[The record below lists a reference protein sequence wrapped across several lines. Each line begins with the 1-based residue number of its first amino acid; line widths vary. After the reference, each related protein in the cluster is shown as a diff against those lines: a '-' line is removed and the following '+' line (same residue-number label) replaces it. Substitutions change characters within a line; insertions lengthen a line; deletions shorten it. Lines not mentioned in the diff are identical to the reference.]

1 MAHVQP
7 ARPLVSLP
15 KKFANFTNSAAGL
28 DLTLRLIQAVS
39 IIAAEV
45 FINNS
50 IVVVGC
56 VTATSQLA
64 LGRRYLRLFSFI
76 SCFERVRDVLTG
88 DVPLAGSVLTA
99 MELVESSCLGLYLIL
114 ESLTILHDM
123 NIWLVSWYTPIL
135 IEGNKF
141 WFYAICTE
149 AKLQETNQSTDEK
162 KGQEKPP
169 PLTPVPST
177 TSLLRQLVAD
187 SCDLTLPASFLGW
200 VNPGGLGVGC
210 AMVIHQ
216 RRPPPMDPPSV
227 HDEKKSSEGAVDE
240 TYSHDEEVTLGHSG
254 SQELH
259 RKLRGRQVQ
268 LFAIGGAIGTSLFV
282 QMGAALPKGGPAGLF
297 LGFVAYGSIVLAVN
311 QCFAEMVCYMPIP
324 SPFVRLAGHW
334 VDEALSFAMG
344 WNFFLTMALGI
355 PYEIAALNVLLTYWT
370 DKVPV
375 AAVVAICIVLYAVL
389 NILTVRYY
397 GVSEF
402 YLSIFKV
409 LLMIGLIAYTF
420 ITMVGGNPDRD
431 PYGFRYWKNPGSFV
445 EYLTPGDTGRFLGIL
460 ACMVQGSFTM
470 VGPEFIS
477 MAAGEAERPRRV
489 MYKAYSSF
497 VWRLM
502 FFFLVGALAIGI
514 VVPYNDKTLS
524 DTLSGDRKG
533 SGTGAA
539 SPYVI
544 SMDKFGIPV
553 LPHIVNAGIMTSV
566 FSAGN
571 NLVFSASRTLYGM
584 SIEGKAFAIFS
595 KCSRAGVPYYA
606 VAFSMLFC
614 LLGFLQVSNGSA
626 TVLNWLVGC
635 ITASYLLNYFGT
647 CITYLHFYKSIKLQG
662 VDRDTLPYKGYFQ
675 PYAAWYAV
683 CGTGIMTLIL
693 GYNLFI
699 TGHWD
704 LASFFL
710 DYVMV
715 AFFIL
720 TFVFWKVF
728 KRTKYVRPGT
738 ADLQLGNT
746 KNEIDAYEAA
756 YVPPNRGK
764 IGSYVNRIFE

>member
-1 MAHVQP
+1 
-7 ARPLVSLP
+7 
-15 KKFANFTNSAAGL
+15 
-28 DLTLRLIQAVS
+28 
-39 IIAAEV
+39 
-45 FINNS
+45 
-50 IVVVGC
+50 
-56 VTATSQLA
+56 
-64 LGRRYLRLFSFI
+64 
-76 SCFERVRDVLTG
+76 
-88 DVPLAGSVLTA
+88 
-99 MELVESSCLGLYLIL
+99 
-114 ESLTILHDM
+114 
-123 NIWLVSWYTPIL
+123 
-135 IEGNKF
+135 
-141 WFYAICTE
+141 
-149 AKLQETNQSTDEK
+149 
-162 KGQEKPP
+162 
-169 PLTPVPST
+169 
-177 TSLLRQLVAD
+177 
-187 SCDLTLPASFLGW
+187 
-200 VNPGGLGVGC
+200 
-210 AMVIHQ
+210 
-216 RRPPPMDPPSV
+216 MDPPSV
-227 HDEKKSSEGAVDE
+227 HDEKNLSDGAVDE
-240 TYSHDEEVTLGHSG
+240 TYSHDEGASVGPAG

-297 LGFVAYGSIVLAVN
+297 LGFVTYGSIVLAVN

-375 AAVVAICIVLYAVL
+375 AAVVVICIVLYAVL

-445 EYLTPGDTGRFLGIL
+445 EYLTPGNTGRFLGIL

-524 DTLSGDRKG
+524 DTLSGNRKG

-595 KCSRAGVPYYA
+595 KCSRSGVPYYA

-626 TVLNWLVGC
+626 QVLNWLVGC

-647 CITYLHFYKSIKLQG
+647 CITYLHFHKSLKLQG
-662 VDRDTLPYKGYFQ
+662 VDRDTLPYKGYLQ

>member
-1 MAHVQP
+1 
-7 ARPLVSLP
+7 
-15 KKFANFTNSAAGL
+15 
-28 DLTLRLIQAVS
+28 
-39 IIAAEV
+39 
-45 FINNS
+45 
-50 IVVVGC
+50 
-56 VTATSQLA
+56 
-64 LGRRYLRLFSFI
+64 
-76 SCFERVRDVLTG
+76 
-88 DVPLAGSVLTA
+88 
-99 MELVESSCLGLYLIL
+99 
-114 ESLTILHDM
+114 
-123 NIWLVSWYTPIL
+123 
-135 IEGNKF
+135 
-141 WFYAICTE
+141 
-149 AKLQETNQSTDEK
+149 
-162 KGQEKPP
+162 
-169 PLTPVPST
+169 
-177 TSLLRQLVAD
+177 
-187 SCDLTLPASFLGW
+187 
-200 VNPGGLGVGC
+200 
-210 AMVIHQ
+210 
-216 RRPPPMDPPSV
+216 MDPPSLQ
-227 HDEKKSSEGAVDE
+227 DEKKSSGGAIDESYSQDEG
-240 TYSHDEEVTLGHSG
+240 EVVPAG

-282 QMGAALPKGGPAGLF
+282 QMGAVLPKGGPAGLF
-297 LGFVAYGSIVLAVN
+297 LGFVAYGSIILAVN

-375 AAVVAICIVLYAVL
+375 AAVVVICIVLYAVL

-397 GVSEF
+397 GISEF

-409 LLMIGLIAYTF
+409 ILMLGLIAYTF

-445 EYLTPGDTGRFLGIL
+445 EHLVPGDTGRFLGVL

-470 VGPEFIS
+470 VGPEYIS

-489 MYKAYSSF
+489 MHKAYSSF

-502 FFFLVGALAIGI
+502 FFFLLGSLCIGI
-514 VVPYNDKTLS
+514 VVPYDDEVLSATLDGS
-524 DTLSGDRKG
+524 RKG

-544 SMDKFGIPV
+544 SMDRFNIPV

-595 KCSRAGVPYYA
+595 KCSKSGVPYYA
-606 VAFSMLFC
+606 VAASMLFC
-614 LLGFLQVSNGSA
+614 VLGFLQVSNGSA

-647 CITYLHFYKSIKLQG
+647 CITYLHFYRSITQQG
-662 VDRDTLPYKGYFQ
+662 IDRNTLPYKGYLQ

-683 CGTGIMTLIL
+683 FGTGIMTLIL
-693 GYNLFI
+693 GYNVFI
-699 TGHWD
+699 SGQWD

-720 TFVFWKVF
+720 TFTFWKIF
-728 KRTKYVRPGT
+728 KRTKYVPLGK

-756 YVPPNRGK
+756 YIPPNRGK